1 MEIKRSINHRENK
14 CWRCNYPA
22 CESKRGKKSI
32 KSLSFFENFNFHIR
46 LVLKVLFRWCVD
58 IQISSISKSLGIS
71 SGTVTK
77 IIDTLVKKLIEK
89 DESENQKLGG
99 GNSIVQIDETML
111 NYSAKNHV
119 GEPASHKTD
128 ALCIVE
134 TINGRITKSFA
145 TTIPDKKALTL
156 VPIICSKVCPGSVII
171 QMSTKAIKP

>member
-1 MEIKRSINHRENK
+1 M
-14 CWRCNYPA
+14 
-22 CESKRGKKSI
+22 
-32 KSLSFFENFNFHIR
+32 
-46 LVLKVLFRWCVD
+46 LFRWYVD

-71 SGTVTK
+71 SKTVTK
-77 IIDTLVKKLIEK
+77 IINTLVKKLIEK

-119 GEPASHKTD
+119 GKPASHKTD

-145 TTIPDKKALTL
+145 TIIPDKKASTL
-156 VPIICSKVCPGSVII
+156 VPIICSKVCPGSVIHTDEHKSYKTLEKLDFVHNSVCHKYNLVNPVNGVHT
-171 QMSTKAIKP
+171 QSGVF